1 MIVKDMKEK
10 LDPAQYGNQKGLS
23 IHHYLVNMIHRILTS
38 LDDNSKDDIF
48 IVIASFID
56 WKQAFNRQDPTI

>member
-1 MIVKDMKEK
+1 
-10 LDPAQYGNQKGLS
+10 
-23 IHHYLVNMIHRILTS
+23 MIHRILTS

-56 WKQAFNRQDPTI
+56 WMQTFNRQDPTMGIQLFIDNGVIPSTSIQDGYR